1 MGKKKRGPVGTKKGT
16 LRIAPCI
23 MIRDGGR
30 YRIWVSEAT
39 MKGLLEVQSQL
50 LLSSYDEV
58 LSVLLASYKE
68 ISGRRHKAQSE
79 RLNDWCWN
87 SPVQRTDSCEQ
98 SSSSTMQSATSFT
111 VHREKS
117 SKPAPVGI
125 IGNKKATSKRERQL
139 CETTSIVK
147 EEYLE
152 DTLTEQDP
160 LQEGK
165 SEDCRTESEGTL
177 QKSGQPRELEG
188 FFLEHGNLE
197 DRQTPLLEDK
207 SGDGRTERERSLQM
221 SENPRGTSET
231 SLDRESRLTGESRS
245 TVLSTQNQQEGPD
258 TSMKEEESEDDLS
271 YADYDISDDGDD
283 NHKNLVHPSNEGDS
297 RSSTFLMKKEPEDDG
312 SSGGG
317 KANLHETSSCSQQ
330 GVNSTIQTTCGTKK
344 TYQDVSG
351 GTSHDI
357 SHGVHVPEE
366 WILHGAQENY
376 SDLSAR
382 ASCSSE
388 YDSELL
394 PTQADY
400 PQGHSAT
407 DADTMID
414 HDGGLDEDILMG
426 CDVKGEIMS
435 GDASCDRSHAQG
447 LSATDSATASDHEE
461 GNGTG
466 PSDECRTTLSDI
478 KQSSFCPVCN
488 EKLTSSDDWT
498 DHLRLH
504 SELWPHEC
512 TFCNKRCATVKDLN
526 RHMRV
531 HPGARP
537 HKCSICGRRFSEGY
551 HLREHMAVHAAQK
564 RYQCKFCERTYARRG
579 SLYAHIKT
587 HERTYQCKHCDMR
600 FTHRIM
606 LSEHTRS
613 HHSLIKEKTFECSI
627 CHRKFARSADL
638 IGHRIVHTGEKPFQ
652 CSQCGKTFSY
662 KRVLVTHEKIHTG
675 VKDHLCPI
683 CGRVFGRDYILQ
695 QHMLIHSGDLP
706 YSCSVCSKKFRQKS
720 TMVKHMKSQHPT
732 LAT

>member
-1 MGKKKRGPVGTKKGT
+1 
-16 LRIAPCI
+16 

-30 YRIWVSEAT
+30 YRIWVSEVT
-39 MKGLLEVQSQL
+39 MKGLLEIQSQL

-68 ISGRRHKAQSE
+68 VLGRRHNAQSE

-87 SPVQRTDSCEQ
+87 SPVQRTDSCKQ
-98 SSSSTMQSATSFT
+98 SSSSTMQSATSVT

-117 SKPAPVGI
+117 SKPASLGI
-125 IGNKKATSKRERQL
+125 IGNQKATSKREQQL
-139 CETTSIVK
+139 CETYSIVK

-152 DTLTEQDP
+152 NTLTEQDP

-165 SEDCRTESEGTL
+165 SGDRRTESERTL
-177 QKSGQPRELEG
+177 QKSGQPREPQG
-188 FFLEHGNLE
+188 FFLKHDDLE
-197 DRQTPLLEDK
+197 DRQTSLLKDK
-207 SGDGRTERERSLQM
+207 SGDCRTERERTLQM
-221 SENPRGTSET
+221 SENPRGTCET
-231 SLDRESRLTGESRS
+231 SLDRESRLTGKSRS
-245 TVLSTQNQQEGPD
+245 TVLSTQDQQESSD
-258 TSMKEEESEDDLS
+258 ISMKEEESEDDLS
-271 YADYDISDDGDD
+271 YADYDISDDGDN
-283 NHKNLVHPSNEGDS
+283 NHKNLVHPSDEGDS
-297 RSSTFLMKKEPEDDG
+297 RSSTYLMKKEPEDDG

-317 KANLHETSSCSQQ
+317 RANETPSCSQQ
-330 GVNSTIQTTCGTKK
+330 GVDSTIQTCITKE
-344 TYQDVSG
+344 TYQDISG

-357 SHGVHVPEE
+357 LHGGHVPEE

-382 ASCSSE
+382 ANCSSE

-394 PTQADY
+394 PRQADY
-400 PQGHSAT
+400 PQGHSVT
-407 DADTMID
+407 DSDTMID
-414 HDGGLDEDILMG
+414 HNDGGLDEYIVMG
-426 CDVKGEIMS
+426 CDHVKGDIMS
-435 GDASCDRSHAQG
+435 DDASCDRSHAQG
-447 LSATDSATASDHEE
+447 LSAIDGATASDHEE
-461 GNGTG
+461 GGSDVNPGNEMR
-466 PSDECRTTLSDI
+466 PSEECRTTLSHI
-478 KQSSFCPVCN
+478 KRSAFCSVCN
-488 EKLTSSDDWT
+488 EQLTSSNDWT
-498 DHLRLH
+498 DHFRLH

-512 TFCNKRCATVKDLN
+512 TFCNKRCATLKDLN

-537 HKCSICGRRFSEGY
+537 HKCSVCGRRFLEEY

-587 HERTYQCKHCDMR
+587 HERTYQCKHCDTR

-606 LSEHTRS
+606 LLEHTRS

-638 IGHRIVHTGEKPFQ
+638 IGHRIVHTGDKPFQ

-675 VKDHLCPI
+675 IKDHLCPI

-695 QHMLIHSGDLP
+695 QHMLIHTGDLP
-706 YSCSVCSKKFRQKS
+706 FSCSVCSKNFRQKS

-732 LAT
+732 LAN